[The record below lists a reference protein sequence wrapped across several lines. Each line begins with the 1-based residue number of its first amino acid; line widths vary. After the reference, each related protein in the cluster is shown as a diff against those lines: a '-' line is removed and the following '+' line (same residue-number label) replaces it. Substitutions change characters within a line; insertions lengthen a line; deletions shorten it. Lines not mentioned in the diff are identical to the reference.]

1 MNSSSSAHADS
12 TLQKQRH
19 SALVSALVS
28 ALPSALAL
36 APLVGG
42 GLLLL
47 CLWWW
52 LPHLLVAD
60 AKLAPAERLL
70 AENALRDSLA
80 RAGETSLIFWG
91 ASVVWRYL
99 QGLGVVI
106 ERSAETLAAAER
118 TTFFA
123 AQAGET
129 QRYAAAVALLAS
141 SQLEVRLGGVYAL
154 ERLARESERDHG
166 PIIEVLAAMLRD
178 RAACIAGE
186 TVAAHMPADLQAIA
200 TVIGRRHAA
209 FDPGEN
215 HVDLH
220 ATSLARVYLPGA
232 NLAGAFLYGANLQGA
247 ILQNANLRGARLWN
261 ADLTDATLEG
271 AQLQGA
277 DLTGVAGLTPPQ
289 LKGAQCDGATKFP
302 QHLRAI
308 AQANATKA
316 HNNGSLDGAAKG
328 APAPDAENL
337 KLPSKRN

>member
-1 MNSSSSAHADS
+1 MQSLPSGNTDSA
-12 TLQKQRH
+12 LQKQRH
-19 SALVSALVS
+19 PALSNGVWIGIGV
-28 ALPSALAL
+28 
-36 APLVGG
+36 
-42 GLLLL
+42 LLMT
-47 CLWWW
+47 LWWY
-52 LPHLLVAD
+52 LPHVLTANAGLN
-60 AKLAPAERLL
+60 PAARWM
-70 AENALRDSLA
+70 AESALRDSLA
-80 RAGETSLIFWG
+80 RVGEAALIFWG
-91 ASVVWRYL
+91 AALVWRYL

-106 ERSAETLAAAER
+106 ERSAHTLAAAER

-129 QRYAAAVALLAS
+129 QRYAAAMALLAS
-141 SQLEVRLGGVYAL
+141 SQMEVRLGGVYAL

-166 PIIEVLAAMLRD
+166 PIMEVLAATLRD
-178 RAACIAGE
+178 RAAWIAGE

-200 TVIGRRHAA
+200 TVIGRRQFT
-209 FDPGEN
+209 FDPSEG
-215 HVDLH
+215 HIDLH

-232 NLAGAFLYGANLQGA
+232 NLAGAFLYQANLTGA

-308 AQANATKA
+308 AQAQAEKA
-316 HNNGSLDGAAKG
+316 GQQTANVAGDKENEDEAGRETAS
-328 APAPDAENL
+328 PENL
-337 KLPSKRN
+337 KLPTMRVPV